1 MYCPRCGLGQPSEHQ
16 FCIACGSRLP
26 AELLP
31 RDAPKVTRWFRSLPV
46 HPEDRPGTMLRVSRY
61 LKEFDIM
68 TEDGWVRVPAHHVRL
83 SIWSG
88 DRALF
93 AVSIPD
99 DEAESLATFLAAEVG
114 DGELGDGEDR
124 NAPTTSPAS

>member
-1 MYCPRCGLGQPSEHQ
+1 
-16 FCIACGSRLP
+16 
-26 AELLP
+26 
-31 RDAPKVTRWFRSLPV
+31 
-46 HPEDRPGTMLRVSRY
+46 
-61 LKEFDIM
+61 
-68 TEDGWVRVPAHHVRL
+68 VRVPAHHVRL